1 MSYFNLN
8 FDHFLELKTRGAS
21 YCIPKTHFQ
30 LVFTSKH
37 LKNII
42 KPILSLK
49 NSSISLISKLNQ
61 IKIHLR
67 PSIYFYDD
75 EIKKNSNHLYETSLC
90 KTNQLTSRLVIF
102 IVGMYSTDLFLSPS
116 IFHFNIQGLKR
127 KEIKI

>member
-75 EIKKNSNHLYETSLC
+75 EIKKKLKPSL
-90 KTNQLTSRLVIF
+90 
-102 IVGMYSTDLFLSPS
+102 
-116 IFHFNIQGLKR
+116 
-127 KEIKI
+127 